1 MDHLYIKLKV
11 SDPVTKNSIKLDP
24 KRMKE
29 LDKLKGKPIP
39 GEEWEVIEDDSYKMA
54 KVYETAC

>member
-1 MDHLYIKLKV
+1 MDHLYIKLKA

-39 GEEWEVIEDDSYKMA
+39 GEEWEVI
-54 KVYETAC
+54 